1 MIVNENGIFSDIKF
15 WKLGCNW
22 GSNEPSFYPALKNN
36 DVVIDHASR
45 GPYGIGD
52 LVLVA
57 EGHSVLAIAQVKSN
71 PILIN
76 LNTNLLDELKTYNVD
91 DFNNISYYDVE
102 FFELPKNLI
111 FKYKLQQGIVKV
123 HQNQVKKIATE
134 SWLHKNAPAEVDKR
148 IMRLTWN
155 SNNWETPSGHA
166 WHPKNQGNTTIAY
179 ENQYGFGHE
188 EWLFNERFRIN
199 GYQYGYIRGVNNL
212 SEDAEFIDQ
221 ITLYTIRDDK
231 QRCLVGNIHN
241 VEIIEGYEE
250 EEEKIE
256 NLIASYMPSMLDELK
271 EVNAD
276 FKRFKNDYLLP
287 NVKFKWNEADL
298 FNEPFSVGFLDGA
311 KFNRFQA
318 YRLKVE
324 LEVSIENE
332 FVKKIKFDFQHGKA
346 SNTGEYTKSASNK
359 KTKVKRRHGEITDD
373 LYDYLISNGYKKEN
387 ISVEKT
393 RVGGAIVDVVL
404 KHDNEFDLFEV
415 KTSNTALKNIRQA
428 LGQIFEYAL
437 MDGEITCKRL
447 VIIGPA
453 ELTEQEQ
460 DYFNRLKD
468 LIQIK
473 LEYWGYRSQE
483 KLIGNK
489 FIIE

>member
-1 MIVNENGIFSDIKF
+1 MIVNENGIFSDVKF

-22 GSNEPSFYPALKNN
+22 GSNEPSFYPTLMNN

-57 EGHSVLAIAQVKSN
+57 EGHSVLAIAQVKTN
-71 PILIN
+71 PIPIN
-76 LNTNLLDELKTYNVD
+76 SNTELLNELKTYNVD
-91 DFNNISYYDVE
+91 DFNKISYYDVE
-102 FFELPKNLI
+102 FFELPKNRI

-123 HQNQVKKIATE
+123 HQNHIKKKATGA
-134 SWLHKNAPAEVDKR
+134 WLNKDSPDEVDKR

-166 WHPKNQGNTTIAY
+166 WHPKNQGNTGVAY

-188 EWLFNERFRIN
+188 EWLFNERFRID
-199 GYQYGYIRGVNNL
+199 GYQYGYIKGVNNL
-212 SEDAEFIDQ
+212 SEDVEFLDQ
-221 ITLYTIRDDK
+221 ITLYTIRGDK

-241 VEIIEGYEE
+241 VEIIKGYEE
-250 EEEKIE
+250 EKIV

-271 EVNAD
+271 DVNAD
-276 FKRFKNDYLLP
+276 YNHFKNNYLLP
-287 NVKFKWNEADL
+287 NVKFKWDEADL
-298 FNEPFSVGFLDGA
+298 FNEPFLVDFLDGVE
-311 KFNRFQA
+311 FNRFQA
-318 YRLKVE
+318 YRLKEE
-324 LEVSIENE
+324 LEVSIKEE
-332 FVKKIKFDFQHGKA
+332 FVKKVKFDFQHGKA
-346 SNTGEYTKSASNK
+346 SNTSVYTKSTSNK
-359 KTKVKRRHGEITDD
+359 KTKVRRRHGEITDD
-373 LYDYLISNGYKKEN
+373 LYDYLISKGFEKEN

-404 KHDNEFDLFEV
+404 KHDDEFDLFEI
-415 KTSNTALKNIRQA
+415 KTNNTALKNIRQA

-460 DYFNRLKD
+460 DYFKRLKE

-473 LEYWGYRSQE
+473 LEYWGYRPQE
-483 KLIGNK
+483 KLIRNK
-489 FIIE
+489 FIIK